1 MPGSFPFCTSI
12 SMNINENYVYSVTL
26 KVSADL
32 KTSKY
37 GTGPSQQKPC
47 AEQLHH
53 LPEAHSFQIQ
63 FLNQAKLR
71 LVAPDILEPYLMA
84 DPVLEVMKIR
94 D

>member
-1 MPGSFPFCTSI
+1 MEP
-12 SMNINENYVYSVTL
+12 V
-26 KVSADL
+26 
-32 KTSKY
+32 
-37 GTGPSQQKPC
+37 PSQQKPC

-94 D
+94 GLSLLIKLNGRCV